1 MIIINETE
9 NLKEQCYCNPAFEML
24 FQRISIV
31 LKYASL
37 VKDAAG
43 QWVEQAISGFI
54 PTKNKEINDQWFI
67 DPATRVLTSEQ
78 TDGTYPAYSYILGTQ
93 IKSIIP
99 NWDNLTKEEIG
110 ELYLYNLVGGQVEAI
125 AVANSWQ
132 TMPEA

>member
-24 FQRISIV
+24 YQRIRV
-31 LKYASL
+31 MLKYMSL
-37 VKDAAG
+37 IKDEAG
-43 QWVEQAISGFI
+43 QWAEQAISGFI
-54 PTKNKEINDQWFI
+54 PIRPKEISDQDFI
-67 DPATRVLTSEQ
+67 NPTTKVLTKEQ
-78 TDGTYPAYSYILGTQ
+78 ADGTYPAYSYILGTQ

-110 ELYLYNLVGGQVEAI
+110 ELCLYSLVAGQVEAI